1 MSPKMDNE
9 GETDMPYRN
18 GTLVT
23 QYQEID
29 EYTGAGE
36 RTCSGYE
43 LDVSDEPDSSDV
55 CIGRVVTVESRGIR
69 VRWVE
74 MCHRHMEDHSVLG
87 WYQNGELWEI
97 GQLA

>member
-1 MSPKMDNE
+1 
-9 GETDMPYRN
+9 MPYRN

-23 QYQEID
+23 QYQEND
-29 EYTGAGE
+29 EYTGSGE

-43 LDVSDEPDSSDV
+43 LDVSKELDPSDV
-55 CIGRVVTVESRGIR
+55 CIGMVLSVVERGIR

-74 MCHRHMEDHSVLG
+74 MCQRHMEDHSMLG

-97 GQLA
+97 GQIA